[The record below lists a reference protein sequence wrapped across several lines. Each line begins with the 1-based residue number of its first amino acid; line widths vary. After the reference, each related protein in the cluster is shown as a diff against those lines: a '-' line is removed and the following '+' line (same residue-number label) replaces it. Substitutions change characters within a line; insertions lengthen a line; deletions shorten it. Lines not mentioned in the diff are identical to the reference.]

1 MRKRKKIYEDREK
14 LEETVNAAEDL
25 IALLKQFKV
34 PVDKNII
41 RRVNEARDHL
51 KETESTRKIRQPGRT

>member
-1 MRKRKKIYEDREK
+1 MRKRRNIHEDREK
-14 LEETVNAAEDL
+14 LEETVKAAEDL

-41 RRVNEARDHL
+41 RKVHEVRNHLNETGL
-51 KETESTRKIRQPGRT
+51 TR

>member
-34 PVDKNII
+34 PVDSIDPKC
-41 RRVNEARDHL
+41 L
-51 KETESTRKIRQPGRT
+51 